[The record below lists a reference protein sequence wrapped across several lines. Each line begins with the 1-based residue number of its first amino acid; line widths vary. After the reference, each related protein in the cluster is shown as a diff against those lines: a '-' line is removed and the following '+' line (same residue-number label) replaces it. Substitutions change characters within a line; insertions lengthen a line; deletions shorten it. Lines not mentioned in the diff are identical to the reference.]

1 MMRAEDNKHYT
12 TVRPSLGIVGW
23 EILAI
28 GGVAAYKFCQYTHK
42 HWLYGVL
49 VALLVA
55 GVLFALIAQPLIRNV
70 VFALISVAVGGFV
83 ALLLQMWV
91 DSFIG
96 IVFGLLIG
104 SAVFYWHTIA
114 YDVFQ
119 FTQKVQQ
126 RTKDRDRYLDVRD
139 EFERL

>member
-1 MMRAEDNKHYT
+1 MRPEDNIHYSA
-12 TVRPSLGIVGW
+12 VRPSMGLIGW
-23 EILAI
+23 EIL
-28 GGVAAYKFCQYTHK
+28 GVSSVVAYRVCAYTHW
-42 HWLYGVL
+42 HWLYGV
-49 VALLVA
+49 VVGLLMA
-55 GVLFALIAQPLIRNV
+55 GGLFALMAQPIIRKL
-70 VFALISVAVGGFV
+70 VFVLVAVAAGTIV

-96 IVFGLLIG
+96 LFFGLLVG

-119 FTQKVQQ
+119 FSNKVRQ
-126 RTKDRDRYLDVRD
+126 RTKDRERYLDVRD